1 MRYLLSIGLVVW
13 LTACGDLREEVA
25 PAELVVTASKLAV
38 ACFISPQDSLLTAKV
53 SRSRP
58 LLDEDPTRNVE
69 IFDATVTLSDGQQTT
84 TLTYDGQLG
93 YYRADA
99 RSLPIRAGKT
109 YNLTVVSTDGL
120 RVTASATVPTEVP
133 IQAVVAELQPNGN
146 NGSSQLQTQIR
157 WQDPPESANVYQ
169 VRGQLASAA
178 GSQPRQTVVFAGN
191 EQGFFSDSDVTEGQ
205 SLSAT
210 GYIYNPVGT
219 LLTMELWHVTDA
231 YYQYHRALALQLQTD
246 GNPFAEPT
254 PIPSNIQ
261 NGLGCFGAYN
271 RSVIV
276 RSLR

>member
-1 MRYLLSIGLVVW
+1 MRYLLSIGLIVW

-69 IFDATVTLSDGQQTT
+69 VFDATVTLADGQQTV

-99 RSLPIRAGKT
+99 RLLPIQAGKT
-109 YNLTVVSTDGL
+109 YTLTVVSTDGL
-120 RVTASATVPTEVP
+120 RVTASATVPAAIP
-133 IQAVVAELQPNGN
+133 IQAVSAELQPNGS
-146 NGSSQLQTQIR
+146 NGSSQLQTQIS
-157 WQDPPESANVYQ
+157 WQDPPASANVYQ
-169 VRGQLASAA
+169 VRGQLTSAA
-178 GSQPRQTVVFAGN
+178 GSQSRQTVVFTGN
-191 EQGFFSDSDVTEGQ
+191 EQGFFTDSDAVGGQ

-210 GYIYNPVGT
+210 GYIYNPVGS

-231 YYQYHRALALQLQTD
+231 YYQYHQALALQLQTD